1 MGKNPNSGCT
11 REEGEL
17 RDWLRVGM
25 RKLLGI
31 MGMFYL
37 LTGIWVAQ
45 GNAFAKS
52 QGMPQDLRIALP
64 VNLKTKEKIIS
75 KY

>member
-1 MGKNPNSGCT
+1 
-11 REEGEL
+11 
-17 RDWLRVGM
+17 M

-45 GNAFAKS
+45 GNAFANS
-52 QGMPQDLRIALP
+52 QCMPQDLCIALP
-64 VNLKTKEKIIS
+64 VNLKTKEKIVS